1 VDEQYVAACAL
12 GNVLGDAP
20 FEQVLEESGLLNT
33 DNDQVGLPLLG
44 EFEDSFRRRS
54 GVRDEFGANGASFEK
69 RPRPLEV
76 LICEVEF
83 LCRFACEAR

>member
-1 VDEQYVAACAL
+1 VNDQQIPARAL
-12 GNVLGDAP
+12 GDVLGNAP
-20 FEQVLEESGLLNT
+20 CEQVLEESGLLNT

-44 EFEDSFRRRS
+44 EFENPLRRRS

-69 RPRPLEV
+69 TPRPLEV